1 MDHNFEFQDDGGYDY
16 DFSEENVDDCIENV
30 DSTDY
35 CSLNLINSYDYNLNS
50 PITPEKL
57 DNCLSYCQGLPYDQI
72 FYNPD
77 YVKVKLMISHFKTVN
92 VDDIPYYS
100 ELVKIWPKIISNV
113 NCPQK
118 GREFLVN
125 AFDNFEFI
133 YTIIRSFYK
142 GWYKKEPEIT
152 YLDVLANL
160 NRLLDRDLSWFSMF
174 LDLFFIINLM
184 NAKTVMEQKNIC
196 QKRKWK
202 AYKLNDEIIYFSGQ
216 TETLGTFALSG
227 EFVLIESQNILLD
240 RNTTL
245 MIKDTLVGRF
255 QTILSMICLQ
265 NEYQYQESEINY
277 LRQLYDLGDQVLSTY
292 GSEGYDII
300 KTLEM
305 ICNNWICDESFKYF
319 RPMPDFTSFRSH
331 VNNTIQD
338 LVNKGY
344 ALASAWFDHIMNAA
358 SINLVLVFYGS
369 FRHWGHPPIEVL
381 QGLRNL
387 ESLVNEKH
395 DVDDSYCQALASDLA
410 FKVLKKKFRED
421 KKWYVDHTKMDQ
433 NNLLYTHIKNNTWPN
448 PQTRIQF
455 GDNWHKLPLIKCF
468 ELPDMIDL
476 SSIYSDKSH
485 SLTRSQV
492 VEHVRYNSDK
502 PIPTKRVLNTL
513 LETENV
519 NWPEF
524 LKSVNE
530 FGLPP
535 EDLVIGLKPK
545 EREMKRTGRF
555 FSLMTWNL
563 RNYFVMTELLIK
575 EHFIGL
581 FNGLT
586 MADDLQG
593 LIKKLLDRTTGQ
605 GDSKIK
611 KINIANGLDYTKWN
625 NYQRYDSNRYV
636 FRVMGQFLGYDML
649 IERTHQFF
657 EQSLIYYPQRP
668 DLMIVQNNT
677 LENRGN
683 EIVCWNGQLGGLEG
697 LRQKGWSVLNYL
709 MIERESKVRNAQIKI
724 LAQGDNQI
732 IFTSCFLDPYYS
744 DEELLDNMMR
754 AKDNNEAIMNAVMK
768 GAEKIGLVIN
778 MDETIQS
785 CCYANY
791 GKVIIFRGKIL
802 GLSTKRWSRVTCSSN
817 DQIPSLGTLLAS
829 VSTNA
834 MTVGN
839 FSETPHDAILGHLIF
854 GLIVL
859 EVLAQHNPAIRG
871 DPSKYIVQRKLMS
884 HPLFKIILLYLDPSL
899 GGIGGT
905 SINRFLIR
913 AFADPVTESLS
924 FWKLIYENCDN
935 NVIKNLCLEVGNPS
949 LAVYNDDHFLKLVE
963 KPESL
968 NIPKGISSTNM
979 IKEQIKLSLINNAH
993 NIKNKI
999 IHDVTVRI
1007 REEEPAL
1014 IAWLKS
1020 IKPVFPRFLSEMASS
1035 TFYGLSNNLISL
1047 FTNSRTIRNCFKT
1060 KCLKE
1065 VDYLIIKSEVIGIVS
1080 CLRLVIKTHTNKPDN
1095 IWTCSAVHADR
1106 LRKQSWNEDIIGMT
1120 VPHPIEMHKIGY
1132 VVNGECSHCYEN
1144 KLAQCYISI
1153 LTPRGIPNTD
1163 YYCEGGP
1170 YKPYLGSSTNE
1181 GTSILQPW
1189 EKETK
1194 IPIIRRAARLRDV
1207 ISWFV
1212 GEDSNLSESII
1223 NNLEALTGENWGNY
1237 MRGFKRTGS
1246 ALHRFRCARV
1256 SNGGFSACSPT
1267 KSSWMIVTTDTMT
1280 GLDESNYDFMFQAS
1294 IIFSQVTVG
1303 SIQRSTSQIYHM
1315 HLNCQ
1320 ECLREI
1326 KEPLLES
1333 DWVLKPRPVHELL
1346 KQWRPDPDLPW
1357 GFNNQICE
1365 IKNHSTE
1372 WELEPNTSKCYFV
1385 GLILGFLFGDKVLSN
1400 GVQTENNLFPLS
1412 IRSRLDPS
1420 YFYGGLLRGFKLIAA
1435 IHLTHR
1441 RNIISGQDSK
1451 SMLYGTLYYLIE
1463 EVSCDTDFV
1472 QFVSTGNLH
1481 NELFYS
1487 PHKIPPSYPLSGKDL
1502 GSLCRSYLKYQLKD
1516 SDMNSELRYVW
1527 VFADIRS
1534 PKLLCTLG
1542 ISLYVERLLFK
1553 ESLTKKDKELIKR
1566 YQEDYIL
1573 GNNNEL
1579 PTDMLNFYISNL
1591 RFCESEVRHSCKFS
1605 LPKIEYG
1612 LNQVTSTWG
1621 QECCGYVNE
1630 IDIICVADT
1639 INYPKIQVP
1648 KHRNPAISGLRLF
1661 QCATGAHYKIR
1672 SVLKHYS
1679 IQYRDALIGGDGSGG
1694 ISALCLR
1701 YNARSRIIFNS
1712 LLQLEDSILSG
1723 SRPTGPSAVASMGDM
1738 KLRCV
1743 NFDSVW
1749 QEPSD
1754 LRELQTWKYFLR
1766 LKQDFNLKIDLA
1778 IFDMEVTD
1786 EVSISQIDDMLISHL
1801 HCIFT
1806 TQTNT
1811 LIYKTYLDRVLN
1823 HPNMLLNLCQNFKSV
1838 KAVTTEFSSFK
1849 TSEIYLVCQNIETYP
1864 ILSRTALGE
1873 ETRQRLLK
1881 LAYANS
1887 PLSHEIGRAFK
1898 IYSRTD
1904 LMDGVPNHLISD
1916 PFLDLSTL
1924 FVMSGS
1930 LTSDACAILQLE
1942 NRSNLLNILISELC
1956 KLTNIIFELTVI
1968 HPKKIKVPSSPNIN
1982 NYFALVIGIGTWL
1995 AFVLNDPDYIRLMD
2009 AIINKQVY
2017 NDIYFYAQKNNKG
2030 IINQW
2035 KVSDNQSGTLIC
2047 KKKFHISHKLATIG
2061 QVIRSCE
2068 LSYRTIT
2075 NPLPIQSTSVNQL
2088 IQQKNKKLKLKYIFK
2103 SCDLFFYLPDSILD
2117 TST

>member
-1 MDHNFEFQDDGGYDY
+1 MDPNFEFFEDGGYDY
-16 DFSEENVDDCIENV
+16 DFSEELGDEGIEDI

-35 CSLNLINSYDYNLNS
+35 CSLNLINSFDYNLNS

-57 DNCLSYCQGLPYDQI
+57 NNCILYCQGLPYEKI
-72 FYNPD
+72 FYSFD
-77 YVKVKLMISHFKTVN
+77 YPKIKTMLANFKMVN
-92 VDDIPYYS
+92 VDDLPYYS
-100 ELVKIWPKIISNV
+100 ELVKIWPHLISTIH
-113 NCPQK
+113 CPED
-118 GREFLVN
+118 GRNFFIN

-133 YTIIRSFYK
+133 YNIIRSFYK
-142 GWYKKEPEIT
+142 GWYNKEPPVTHLEVLNS
-152 YLDVLANL
+152 LD
-160 NRLLDRDLSWFSMF
+160 RLLDQDLSWFSIF
-174 LDLFFIINLM
+174 LDLFFIVNLM

-196 QKRKWK
+196 VKKRWK
-202 AYKLNDEIIYFSGQ
+202 AFKLDGEILYFSGE
-216 TETLGTFALSG
+216 TKTLGTFALSG
-227 EFVLIESQNILLD
+227 EFILLVSHNILLD

-265 NEYQYQESEINY
+265 SEYKYSDVEIDY
-277 LRQLYDLGDQVLSTY
+277 LRQLYSLGDKILYTY

-319 RPMPDFTSFRSH
+319 RPMNDFTSFRNH
-331 VNNTIQD
+331 VNDTINY
-338 LVNKGY
+338 LVTDGY
-344 ALASAWFDHIMNAA
+344 PLAKNWFNHIMSTT
-358 SINLVLVFYGS
+358 SINLILVFYGS

-381 QGLRNL
+381 QGLKNL
-387 ESLVNEKH
+387 EGLVNEKH
-395 DVDDSYCQALASDLA
+395 KVDDDYCQALASDLA
-410 FKVLKKKFRED
+410 FKVLKKKFKED
-421 KKWYVDHTKMDQ
+421 KKWYVDYQRMEP
-433 NNLLYTHIKNNTWPN
+433 NNLLYNHIKNNTWPN

-455 GDNWHKLPLIKCF
+455 GDNWHKLPLTKCF

-492 VEHVRYNSDK
+492 IEHVRYHSDK

-524 LKSVNE
+524 LTSINN
-530 FGLPP
+530 FGLPQ

-636 FRVMGQFLGYDML
+636 FKVMGQFLGYEKL

-677 LENRGN
+677 LENRGSD
-683 EIVCWNGQLGGLEG
+683 IVCWNGQLGGLEG

-709 MIERESKVRNAQIKI
+709 MIERESKVRNSQIKI

-744 DEELLDNMMR
+744 DDELLDNMNR
-754 AKDNNEAIMNAVMK
+754 AKDNNDAIMNAVMK

-791 GKVIIFRGKIL
+791 GKVIIFRSKIL
-802 GLSTKRWSRVTCSSN
+802 GLATKRWSRVTCSSN

-871 DPSKYIVQRKLMS
+871 DPSKYIVQHRLME

-905 SINRFLIR
+905 SLNRFLIR

-935 NVIKNLCLEVGNPS
+935 NIIKNLCLEVGNPS
-949 LAVYNDDHFLKLVE
+949 LATYSDDHFLKLVE

-979 IKEQIKLSLINNAH
+979 IKEQIKISLINNAH
-993 NIKNKI
+993 NIKNRI

-1007 REEEPAL
+1007 QEEEPAL

-1080 CLRLVIKTHTNKPDN
+1080 CLKLIIKTHTNKYDS
-1095 IWTCSAVHADR
+1095 IWTCSASQADK
-1106 LRKQSWNEDIIGMT
+1106 LRKLSWNEDIIGMT

-1132 VVNGECSHCYEN
+1132 VINGECSHCYRNE
-1144 KLAQCYISI
+1144 LSQCYISI
-1153 LTPRGIPNTD
+1153 LTPRGIPVTN

-1181 GTSILQPW
+1181 GTSVLQPW

-1194 IPIIRRAARLRDV
+1194 IPIIKRAARLRDV

-1223 NNLEALTGENWGNY
+1223 NNLESLTGENWGNY

-1246 ALHRFRCARV
+1246 ALHRFRCARI

-1267 KSSWMIVTTDTMT
+1267 KSSWMIITTDTMT
-1280 GLDESNYDFMFQAS
+1280 GLDEANYDFMFQAS
-1294 IIFSQVTVG
+1294 IVFSQVTVG
-1303 SIQRSTSQIYHM
+1303 SLHGSNSQVYHM

-1320 ECLREI
+1320 KCLREI
-1326 KEPLLES
+1326 QEPILES
-1333 DWVLKPRPVHELL
+1333 DWILKPKPVYELL

-1365 IKNHSTE
+1365 IQNHSTE
-1372 WELEPNTSKCYFV
+1372 WDLETNTSKCYFV

-1400 GVQTENNLFPLS
+1400 TAQSDNNLFPLS
-1412 IRSRLDPS
+1412 IRTRLDPS
-1420 YFYGGLLRGFKLIAA
+1420 YFYGGLLRGFKLISAV
-1435 IHLTHR
+1435 HLTHR
-1441 RNIISGQDSK
+1441 RNVISGQESR

-1463 EVSCDTDFV
+1463 EVSCDTDFI

-1481 NELFYS
+1481 SELFYS

-1502 GSLCRSYLKYQLKD
+1502 GSLARSYLKYQLKD
-1516 SDMNSELRYVW
+1516 SNINSELKYVW

-1542 ISLYVERLLFK
+1542 ISLHVEKLLFK

-1573 GNNNEL
+1573 GNNNDL
-1579 PTDMLNFYISNL
+1579 PSETLNFYISGL

-1605 LPKIEYG
+1605 LPKLDYSI
-1612 LNQVTSTWG
+1612 NQFSSSWG
-1621 QECCGYVNE
+1621 PECRGYVNE
-1630 IDIICVADT
+1630 VDIICVANEISCNHIDVV
-1639 INYPKIQVP
+1639 Q
-1648 KHRNPAISGLRLF
+1648 HRNPIISGLRLF

-1672 SVLKHYS
+1672 SILQNYS
-1679 IQYRDALIGGDGSGG
+1679 VIYHDALIGGDGSGG

-1701 YNARSRIIFNS
+1701 YNIRSKVIFNS

-1738 KLRCV
+1738 KFRCV
-1743 NFDSVW
+1743 NFDTVW

-1754 LRELQTWKYFLR
+1754 LREIQTWRYFMR
-1766 LKQDFNLKIDLA
+1766 LKNEFNLKIDLA
-1778 IFDMEVTD
+1778 VFDMEVTD
-1786 EVSISQIDDMLISHL
+1786 VDSIKKIDNLLISHL
-1801 HCIFT
+1801 YEIFT
-1806 TQTNT
+1806 TNQNT
-1811 LIYKTYLDRVLN
+1811 LIYKTYLDRLLN
-1823 HPNMLLNLCQNFKSV
+1823 YPEMLLKLCQHFKSV

-1849 TSEIYLVCQNIETYP
+1849 TSEIYLLCQNLEAYP
-1864 ILSRTALGE
+1864 VTSRTSISLD
-1873 ETRQRLLK
+1873 TRQQLIN
-1881 LAYANS
+1881 LAYANV
-1887 PLSHEIGRAFK
+1887 PLTKEINRALN
-1898 IYSRTD
+1898 IYKRKD
-1904 LMDGVPNHLISD
+1904 LMNGIPIHLVSD

-1930 LTSDACAILQLE
+1930 LTSDACAILQT
-1942 NRSNLLNILISELC
+1942 NTRSNLLNILVSELC

-1968 HPKKIKVPSSPNIN
+1968 HPRKIKVPSSPNMN

-1995 AFVLNDPDYIRLMD
+1995 ALTLGDQDYIRLMD
-2009 AIINKQVY
+2009 AIINKHVY
-2017 NDIYFYAQKNNKG
+2017 EEIYFYALANNKG

-2035 KVSDNQSGTLIC
+2035 RISENHTNKLIC
-2047 KKKFHISHKLATIG
+2047 KKRFHVSHKLATIG

-2068 LSYRTIT
+2068 LSYRTISNP
-2075 NPLPIQSTSVNQL
+2075 NPLSSQEINEL
-2088 IQQKNKKLKLKYIFK
+2088 MLQKNKKLKLKYVLK
-2103 SCDLFFYLPDSILD
+2103 SCDLFFYLPDAVLS
-2117 TST
+2117 